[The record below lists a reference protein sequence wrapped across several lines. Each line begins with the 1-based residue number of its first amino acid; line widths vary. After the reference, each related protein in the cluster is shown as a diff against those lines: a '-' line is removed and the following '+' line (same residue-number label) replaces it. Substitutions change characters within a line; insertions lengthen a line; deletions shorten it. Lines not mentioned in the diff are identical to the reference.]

1 MRTLIMGDEV
11 TSQTGRVELIAGV
24 TGRAVTLRYFDPA
37 LLASLDKPASVF
49 GQNLLYECPAVH
61 TAHKL
66 RRDLGVRPR
75 YTLPSELAQ
84 QTRAWDRTTGLCG
97 QAIDFAVEDQRLAT
111 IGA

>member
-1 MRTLIMGDEV
+1 MDDEV

-37 LLASLDKPASVF
+37 LLASFDKPASVS
-49 GQNLLYECPAVH
+49 GQNLVYECHAVH
-61 TAHKL
+61 AAHKL

-75 YTLPSELAQ
+75 YTLPSGLAQ
-84 QTRAWDRTTGLCG
+84 TRTWDRKTGLCG
-97 QAIDFAVEDQRLAT
+97 QSIDFAVEDQFLAK

>member
-24 TGRAVTLRYFDPA
+24 MGRAVTLRYFDPA

-61 TAHKL
+61 TAHKP

-75 YTLPSELAQ
+75 YTLPSGLA

-97 QAIDFAVEDQRLAT
+97 QSIDFAVEDQRLAT